1 MTQWQLSSSCCLLSH
16 NWLLLKFMK
25 YWTLAKI
32 NYIPW
37 SLFLCNHL
45 FPSSFNILSCPNPAF
60 TNPLTNEDARFC
72 RAESTL
78 DGPNVLPIKKMSTY
92 YRHFILKAHSKNW
105 QFHWKKNPT
114 LTGLFQMRFIYIFR
128 YFGFHD
134 IQLEKKKLHVC
145 HNPYN
150 FVPPLIT
157 VYRFIFLLFKK
168 KKFS

>member
-105 QFHWKKNPT
+105 QFHWKNPKKQSYW
-114 LTGLFQMRFIYIFR
+114 FVPNEIYIYLQVFWVPW
-128 YFGFHD
+128 YPTG
-134 IQLEKKKLHVC
+134 KKKQLLVC

-157 VYRFIFLLFKK
+157 VYRFIFLLF
-168 KKFS
+168 

>member
-1 MTQWQLSSSCCLLSH
+1 MTTVLILLSSLTQLTVIEIYEILNIS
-16 NWLLLKFMK
+16 K
-25 YWTLAKI
+25 

-78 DGPNVLPIKKMSTY
+78 DGPNVLPIKKISTY

-105 QFHWKKNPT
+105 QFHWKNPKNS
-114 LTGLFQMRFIYIFR
+114 LTCLFQMRFIYIFR

-134 IQLEKKKLHVC
+134 IQLEKK
-145 HNPYN
+145 NYM
-150 FVPPLIT
+150 FVIILI
-157 VYRFIFLLFKK
+157 ILFLL
-168 KKFS
+168 S